1 MAGKSSKL
9 VGASSIFGG
18 SAAVSRTDNVDA
30 IQKGE
35 PPAVMSRMV
44 QVSVAAD
51 NKPMPPASA
60 LVEAQ
65 PAPAEVTVDQLNAPL
80 RP

>member
-1 MAGKSSKL
+1 MKTG
-9 VGASSIFGG
+9 I
-18 SAAVSRTDNVDA
+18 DA

-80 RP
+80 RQ